1 MLYPGYIPQTPP
13 RLLHYG
19 LKFSV
24 SDWYFDKQEWREQD
38 MTNNCWQFFPEPPDQ
53 STLPKNIT
61 SWDFARDNISIE
73 CVRTLNEALRLHH
86 VQRGCHTPSP
96 PPPPKAIIEMTT
108 KVETNT
114 MKMSVDDENERPKDS
129 SPSQHKVAKKLSLRK
144 SNRLKNIKSLIK
156 DNSKILR
163 SIPTLLS
170 PKFWMVGLWALLVSF
185 FLLLVSALFS
195 RNRTNLVKQRKGRSQ
210 RTSGSYSRSNLSS
223 GEVTPVT
230 AGDLNGRLV

>member
-24 SDWYFDKQEWREQD
+24 SDWHFDKQEWREQD

-86 VQRGCHTPSP
+86 VRRGCRTPLP
-96 PPPPKAIIEMTT
+96 LPPPKPIIEMTT
-108 KVETNT
+108 KVEKDAV
-114 MKMSVDDENERPKDS
+114 KMSVDDDDESPTNSSTSQQKVPKKS
-129 SPSQHKVAKKLSLRK
+129 SLRK

-156 DNSKILR
+156 DKSEILQ
-163 SIPTLLS
+163 SIPTLII

-195 RNRTNLVKQRKGRSQ
+195 RNRANLVKQRKGRSQ

-223 GEVTPVT
+223 GEVTPVV

>member
-1 MLYPGYIPQTPP
+1 
-13 RLLHYG
+13 
-19 LKFSV
+19 
-24 SDWYFDKQEWREQD
+24 

-86 VQRGCHTPSP
+86 VQRGCHTPP

-108 KVETNT
+108 KVGTNAIN
-114 MKMSVDDENERPKDS
+114 MSVDDENERPKNS

-156 DNSKILR
+156 DNSKILQ
-163 SIPTLLS
+163 SIPTLIS
-170 PKFWMVGLWALLVSF
+170 PRFWMVGLWALLVSF
-185 FLLLVSALFS
+185 FLLLISALFS

-210 RTSGSYSRSNLSS
+210 RTSGSYSWSNLSS
-223 GEVTPVT
+223 GELTPVV